1 VDVQQLTDTH
11 VKKAEDLYAVKEQ
24 EILKI

>member
-1 VDVQQLTDTH
+1 VQQLTDAH